1 MVIQDFL
8 RLVAGDAVGD
18 DIIKNANSPTGPTVE
33 LKFFEW
39 ETNRSYRW
47 SSRPP
52 GYRFGHSMIRPSYD
66 LDEIVTEIPIFS
78 GSARPRNCEHL
89 GGFHRLPSSW
99 TIDWSHFVKIGSR
112 WPQRSGKLNVRLAEP
127 LFKLPKSIDA
137 ARNPLAVLNLRRG
150 KALQLP
156 SGQSVAAAMGETPLT
171 AAQLQLG
178 GLNLKPEH
186 KAVLEQD
193 TPLWSY
199 LLKEASVK
207 SNGEPPR
214 PGRGAHRGGG
224 RDRASQGQPTV
235 VFQQGADLE
244 TERHPGRPDRQ
255 VHVVRPAQVR
265 HEVGAPETF
274 TPLLL
279 RTPPSV
285 PLGRRRMCSRGRSGP
300 NGVRASPAEPEASG
314 STHARS

>member
-1 MVIQDFL
+1 
-8 RLVAGDAVGD
+8 VGNQPF
-18 DIIKNANSPTGPTVE
+18 IPVE
-33 LKFFEW
+33 F
-39 ETNRSYRW
+39 SAAA
-47 SSRPP
+47 
-52 GYRFGHSMIRPSYD
+52 YRFGHSVIRPTYD

-78 GSARPRNCEHL
+78 GRARPRNREHL
-89 GGFHRLPSSW
+89 GGFRRLPSSW
-99 TIDWSHFVKIGSR
+99 TIDWSHFAKIGSR
-112 WPQRSGKLNVRLAEP
+112 RPQRSGKLNVRLAEP
-127 LFKLPKSIDA
+127 RFKLPKSIDA

-156 SGQSVAAAMGETPLT
+156 SRQSVAAAMGETPLT

-186 KAVLEQD
+186 RAVLEQD

-199 LLKEASVK
+199 LLKEVSVK

-224 RDRASQGQPTV
+224 PDRASQGRPTV

-255 VHVVRPAQVR
+255 VHVVRPAQLR

-274 TPLLL
+274 TPLPL

-285 PLGRRRMCSRGRSGP
+285 PLGRRRTCSRRRSGP
-300 NGVRASPAEPEASG
+300 NGVRVSPAEPEASG
-314 STHARS
+314 SHPCPILS